1 MVSQGIL
8 QREIFRFF
16 SLLFRGKGANLFFGH
31 YNRSE
36 TGLNLRWTVR
46 VGCLILSIVYV
57 TMLIKDQKSMLKQ
70 NQITRSPS
78 IYQCIR
84 NSKQQYGKHK
94 AHSTLPWSKVWFFL
108 KQVILLGCC
117 CLNVTLKSYS
127 RSSSWGLIEIAPL
140 ESFMSDA
147 LKCETKITSKSW
159 MLARQHLG

>member
-1 MVSQGIL
+1 MNRTCWLFNPLNCLCDNVN
-8 QREIFRFF
+8 QRSKEHA
-16 SLLFRGKGANLFFGH
+16 KA
-31 YNRSE
+31 
-36 TGLNLRWTVR
+36 
-46 VGCLILSIVYV
+46 
-57 TMLIKDQKSMLKQ
+57 KSDHA
-70 NQITRSPS
+70 IPS

-127 RSSSWGLIEIAPL
+127 RSSSWGLVEIAPL

-159 MLARQHLG
+159 MLATTFRIILDLSKWIEKWL